1 MDDGLRQRGWS
12 IHSSDNDHSNS
23 LQQQRPRADTD
34 ITCETHDTLTSTD
47 KIHLLNNAF
56 NDTTNEDGNVDQRV
70 TTSTDHRSNTPN
82 SSDEGGGDDML
93 AMFGDDEEESEEE
106 GEDEEGKAEPPKKR
120 LETSEDNEFGV
131 LNDDSDD
138 SSSSSSSSD
147 EEDDDISKNINTS
160 SKEDDNTKSTATA
173 ETARPHIELT
183 QLQQSQL
190 DNAKNK
196 LSKWAAR
203 LFDPNRPRGLVEA
216 PQVIPLNDEF
226 LTAFGKREKE
236 DDARIG
242 REIEI
247 DKTSLDVIDVDSED
261 DDDDLDKKK
270 KSKKKE
276 DFSQMDNSKVKIA
289 NLSYQTTTATIAR
302 TCEAVGPVV
311 DVNLI
316 LDDNGQSTG
325 RAYVVFED
333 HETAVTFVEK
343 MHEKQLEGRTL
354 YIGLASSSG
363 RKSIDPSSKKQ
374 ESRYWERDISTKCNS
389 CGEVGHIA
397 RNCPNEE
404 KLKPCCLCAGFGHEM
419 WSCPMKSVCFN
430 CGLPGHVVRDCNQ
443 RRGLPQRRVCTIC
456 YRSGH
461 HRFDCREWPWDAPSR
476 DALCMQCGQKGH
488 LMCNEMRWFFGLK
501 GVTCF
506 NCGEKGHSGIQC
518 KRPDVDVC
526 QKNPE
531 VAINEIEMAGTVSLA
546 DQMSNQRS
554 SRESRDNNN
563 RGRQQV
569 RSMPPPRNRDGY
581 HPRSNSNSQHRRY

>member
-1 MDDGLRQRGWS
+1 MREEFSAYTKL
-12 IHSSDNDHSNS
+12 DN
-23 LQQQRPRADTD
+23 QTD
-34 ITCETHDTLTSTD
+34 VACT
-47 KIHLLNNAF
+47 
-56 NDTTNEDGNVDQRV
+56 NDATNEDGNVDQRV
-70 TTSTDHRSNTPN
+70 TTSTVHRNDTSN
-82 SSDEGGGDDML
+82 SGDEGGGDDML
-93 AMFGDDEEESEEE
+93 AMFGDEDDDSEEE
-106 GEDEEGKAEPPKKR
+106 GEEDEGKVEPSKKR
-120 LETSEDNEFGV
+120 LKTREADNEFGV
-131 LNDDSDD
+131 LNEDSDD

-147 EEDDDISKNINTS
+147 EDDDDTSNINS
-160 SKEDDNTKSTATA
+160 SKEDDNTKSTATTETA
-173 ETARPHIELT
+173 RQTARPHIELT

-242 REIEI
+242 REIEV
-247 DKTSLDVIDVDSED
+247 DKTSLDVIDVDS
-261 DDDDLDKKK
+261 DDDDLDGNK

-276 DFSQMDNSKVKIA
+276 DFSQMDKNKVKIA
-289 NLSYQTTTATIAR
+289 NLSYKTTTATIAR

-333 HETAVTFVEK
+333 HGTAVTFVEK

-363 RKSIDPSSKKQ
+363 RKSIGPSNKKQ
-374 ESRYWERDISTKCNS
+374 KSRYWERDISTKCNS

-404 KLKPCCLCAGFGHEM
+404 KMRPCCLCAELGHEM

-531 VAINEIEMAGTVSLA
+531 VALNEIEMAGTVSLA
-546 DQMSNQRS
+546 DQMSSQRS

-581 HPRSNSNSQHRRY
+581 HSRSNDNSQHRRY